1 MRIHCHPRKG
11 SHASSI
17 SEHWWFRWFHWW
29 FTSSI
34 QPQMHTIFFSTT
46 GKCFYLNTLNIKF
59 LAAWKGVWKQ
69 FVKSATG
76 CAQCPGISVRNAD
89 YVQERSTQTPEDVS
103 GTTENVVHMTT
114 VLTTLLWKAVSTSV
128 HMLRVVTLFF
138 LRKDTNTGFRWGDF

>member
-1 MRIHCHPRKG
+1 MPAFDSATNAHN
-11 SHASSI
+11 
-17 SEHWWFRWFHWW
+17 
-29 FTSSI
+29 
-34 QPQMHTIFFSTT
+34 
-46 GKCFYLNTLNIKF
+46 FYLYYWYFFFIQTDFEYQI

-114 VLTTLLWKAVSTSV
+114 VLTTLL
-128 HMLRVVTLFF
+128 
-138 LRKDTNTGFRWGDF
+138 

>member
-1 MRIHCHPRKG
+1 MPAFD
-11 SHASSI
+11 SA
-17 SEHWWFRWFHWW
+17 
-29 FTSSI
+29 TNA
-34 QPQMHTIFFSTT
+34 IFISTT
-46 GKCFYLNTLNIKF
+46 GNFFLFKPTLNIKF

-114 VLTTLLWKAVSTSV
+114 VLTTLL
-128 HMLRVVTLFF
+128 
-138 LRKDTNTGFRWGDF
+138 

>member
-1 MRIHCHPRKG
+1 MPAFDSATNAHN
-11 SHASSI
+11 
-17 SEHWWFRWFHWW
+17 
-29 FTSSI
+29 
-34 QPQMHTIFFSTT
+34 
-46 GKCFYLNTLNIKF
+46 FYLYYWYFFLFKLTLNIKF

-114 VLTTLLWKAVSTSV
+114 VLTTLL
-128 HMLRVVTLFF
+128 
-138 LRKDTNTGFRWGDF
+138 